1 MFGDIVNL
9 NHRVALATADAP
21 SLAGVGISMEGIDQ
35 NPVYYAAALDAV
47 WQLVN
52 ATDARE
58 GLEGDD
64 EASRRGVV
72 SSNSSGCPNCCEP
85 SCLCACG
92 TLRVECH
99 RSGAGADP
107 RCCPVPSDPPGR
119 NTTEYLIEWGYSRCG
134 QRLPQVAEAWA
145 LLAQTV
151 YRPGQPSSLHRK
163 YCSAYAPAI
172 YPANSDMLK
181 CNPHGHFW
189 IVVLFG

>member
-1 MFGDIVNL
+1 MFGDIVNM

-92 TLRVECH
+92 VESSLRA
-99 RSGAGADP
+99 GAGADP
-107 RCCPVPSDPPGR
+107 HFPHTRQRPRQSAVVRHRSYPGLHAR
-119 NTTEYLIEWGYSRCG
+119 
-134 QRLPQVAEAWA
+134 EAGRRWRTD
-145 LLAQTV
+145 L
-151 YRPGQPSSLHRK
+151 RHHLHR
-163 YCSAYAPAI
+163 SLRDAT
-172 YPANSDMLK
+172 L
-181 CNPHGHFW
+181 GR
-189 IVVLFG
+189 L